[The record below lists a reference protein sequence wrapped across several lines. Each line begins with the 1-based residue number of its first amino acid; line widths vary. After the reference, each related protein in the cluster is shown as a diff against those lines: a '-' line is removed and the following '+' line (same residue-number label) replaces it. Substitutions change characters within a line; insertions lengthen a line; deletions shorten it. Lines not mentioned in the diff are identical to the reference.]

1 MTFCTT
7 ATTGPPPKTTPNTHP
22 CWSLDAYVVTVCAS
36 KRRRLLHH
44 VFENAPPD
52 VNRKTSESLGHRNI
66 ATFDAWRAKYFD
78 EQRDKKAEFA

>member
-1 MTFCTT
+1 VTFCTT

-52 VNRKTSESLGHRNI
+52 VNRKASESLGHRNMPSRSFVSYKISYI
-66 ATFDAWRAKYFD
+66 AKECTR
-78 EQRDKKAEFA
+78 